1 MEQPKIERM
10 LHFITLLADKR
21 GYTID
26 EIAEKLEISRRSA
39 YRYIDTFKNARFIF
53 SYDNGRYRLI
63 TNKGTMKELADT
75 IWFTEEEAYVIKT
88 LIDELDNTNGM
99 KAGLMRKLT
108 AISDMT
114 NLGDFT
120 YNKTYSL
127 NVSRL
132 AEAMKEHK
140 KVMLKKY
147 SSAHSNDTRDHIVE
161 PFVFTSNSID
171 VWAFDTEDNK
181 NKRFKIT
188 RINEVQVLDSNWENA
203 ANHNA
208 ELMDDFR
215 THGDGCYHIKLQM
228 DRMAKDLLSE
238 EYPLSE
244 KHISEIDG
252 SHWLYEADVY
262 KLEGIGRFVM
272 GLYEHIIILDGK
284 ELKDYIMSII
294 EKMINDFLGSNTK
307 RNRGEEF
314 EPDGFAD

>member
-21 GYTID
+21 GHTID

-120 YNKTYSL
+120 CNKTYSL

-140 KVMLKKY
+140 KVILKKY

-171 VWAFDTEDNK
+171 VWAFDTEDHK

-284 ELKDYIMSII
+284 DLRNYINTLA
-294 EKMINDFLGSNTK
+294 EKISK
-307 RNRGEEF
+307 S
-314 EPDGFAD
+314 

>member
-10 LHFITLLADKR
+10 IQFITFLADKR

-26 EIAEKLEISRRSA
+26 EIAEKLGISRRSA

-114 NLGDFT
+114 NLGDYT
-120 YNKTYSL
+120 CNKTYSL
-127 NVSRL
+127 NISKL
-132 AEAMKEHK
+132 AESMKEHK

-161 PFVFTSNSID
+161 PFEFTSNSID
-171 VWAFDTEDNK
+171 VWAFDIEDNK
-181 NKRFKIT
+181 NKRFKIS

-228 DRMAKDLLSE
+228 DRMAKDLLTE

-252 SHWLYEADVY
+252 SNWLYEADVY
-262 KLEGIGRFVM
+262 KLEGVGRFIM
-272 GLYEHIIILDGK
+272 GLYQHIVILDGK
-284 ELKDYIMSII
+284 DLRNYIMSLIREI
-294 EKMINDFLGSNTK
+294 EDDIKEKTFSDIN
-307 RNRGEEF
+307 
-314 EPDGFAD
+314 

>member
-10 LHFITLLADKR
+10 IQFITFLADKR

-26 EIAEKLEISRRSA
+26 EIAEKLGISRRSA

-108 AISDMT
+108 VISDMT

-120 YNKTYSL
+120 CNKAYSL
-127 NVSRL
+127 NISRL

-161 PFVFTSNSID
+161 PFEFTSNSID
-171 VWAFDTEDNK
+171 VWAFDTEDHK
-181 NKRFKIT
+181 NKRFKIS
-188 RINEVQVLDSNWENA
+188 RINEVQVLDSDWEYS

-215 THGDGCYHIKLQM
+215 THGDGCYHIKLQI

-252 SHWLYEADVY
+252 SHWIYEADVY
-262 KLEGIGRFVM
+262 KLEGVGRFIM
-272 GLYEHIIILDGK
+272 GLYQHITILDGK
-284 ELKDYIMSII
+284 ELKDYIISLI
-294 EKMINDFLGSNTK
+294 EKMIND
-307 RNRGEEF
+307 
-314 EPDGFAD
+314 

>member
-10 LHFITLLADKR
+10 LHFITLLANKR
-21 GYTID
+21 GHTVD
-26 EIAEKLEISRRSA
+26 EIAERLGITRRSVF
-39 YRYIDTFKNARFIF
+39 RYIDTFKNARFVF
-53 SYDNGRYRLI
+53 SNEDGYYRLV
-63 TNKGTMKELADT
+63 TNDGPIKDLANT
-75 IWFTEEEAYVIKT
+75 IWFSDEEAYVIKT
-88 LIDELDNTNGM
+88 LIDELDNTNSM
-99 KAGLMRKLT
+99 KAGLMRKLA

-114 NLGDFT
+114 NLENYT
-120 YNKTYSL
+120 CNKTYSL
-127 NVSRL
+127 NISRL

-147 SSAHSNDTRDHIVE
+147 SSAHSNDTRDHLVE
-161 PFVFTSNSID
+161 PFEFTSNSID
-171 VWAFDTEDNK
+171 VWAFDTEDKK
-181 NKRFKIT
+181 NKRFKIS

-203 ANHNA
+203 TYHNA

-244 KHISEIDG
+244 KHISEIDD

-262 KLEGIGRFVM
+262 KLEGVGRFVM

-284 ELKDYIMSII
+284 ELRDYVMELAEKIM
-294 EKMINDFLGSNTK
+294 KNQK
-307 RNRGEEF
+307 
-314 EPDGFAD
+314 

>member
-120 YNKTYSL
+120 CNKTYSL

-188 RINEVQVLDSNWENA
+188 RINEVQVLDSNWEYTA
-203 ANHNA
+203 RHNA

-215 THGDGCYHIKLQM
+215 THGDGSYHIKLQM

-252 SHWLYEADVY
+252 SHWIYEADVY
-262 KLEGIGRFVM
+262 KLEGVGRFIM
-272 GLYEHIIILDGK
+272 GLYQQITILDGK
-284 ELKDYIMSII
+284 ELKDYILSLI
-294 EKMINDFLGSNTK
+294 EKMIND
-307 RNRGEEF
+307 
-314 EPDGFAD
+314 

>member
-53 SYDNGRYRLI
+53 SHDNGRYRLI

-108 AISDMT
+108 AISGMT

-120 YNKTYSL
+120 CNKTYSL

-188 RINEVQVLDSNWENA
+188 RINEVQVLDSNWENE

-215 THGDGCYHIKLQM
+215 THGDGSYHIKLQM
-228 DRMAKDLLSE
+228 DRMAKDLLTE

-244 KHISEIDG
+244 KHISELDG
-252 SHWLYEADVY
+252 SHWIYEADVY
-262 KLEGIGRFVM
+262 KLEGVGRFIM
-272 GLYEHIIILDGK
+272 GLYEHITILDGK
-284 ELKDYIMSII
+284 ELRGYVMEVAEKIMNAQ
-294 EKMINDFLGSNTK
+294 K
-307 RNRGEEF
+307 
-314 EPDGFAD
+314 

>member
-10 LHFITLLADKR
+10 IQFITFLADKR

-108 AISDMT
+108 VISDMT

-120 YNKTYSL
+120 CNKAYSL
-127 NVSRL
+127 NISRL

-161 PFVFTSNSID
+161 PFEFTSNSID

-181 NKRFKIT
+181 NKRFKIS

-215 THGDGCYHIKLQM
+215 THGNGCYHIKLQI

-252 SHWLYEADVY
+252 SHWIYEADVY
-262 KLEGIGRFVM
+262 KLEGVGRFIM
-272 GLYEHIIILDGK
+272 GLYQHITILDGK
-284 ELKDYIMSII
+284 ELKDYIISLI
-294 EKMINDFLGSNTK
+294 EKMIND
-307 RNRGEEF
+307 
-314 EPDGFAD
+314 

>member
-10 LHFITLLADKR
+10 IQFITFLADKR

-108 AISDMT
+108 VISDMT

-120 YNKTYSL
+120 CNKAYSL
-127 NVSRL
+127 KISRL

-161 PFVFTSNSID
+161 PFEFTSNSID

-181 NKRFKIT
+181 NKRFKIS

-215 THGDGCYHIKLQM
+215 THGNGCYHIKLQI

-252 SHWLYEADVY
+252 SHWIYEADVY
-262 KLEGIGRFVM
+262 KLEGVGRFIM
-272 GLYEHIIILDGK
+272 GLYQHITILDGK
-284 ELKDYIMSII
+284 ELKDYIISLI
-294 EKMINDFLGSNTK
+294 EKMIND
-307 RNRGEEF
+307 
-314 EPDGFAD
+314 

>member
-21 GYTID
+21 GYTVD
-26 EIAEKLEISRRSA
+26 EIAQRLEISRRSVF
-39 YRYIDTFKNARFIF
+39 RYINTFKNARFVF
-53 SYDNGRYRLI
+53 GFEDGRYRLV
-63 TNKGTMKELADT
+63 TNDGPMKELANT
-75 IWFTEEEAYVIKT
+75 IWFSDEEAYVIKT
-88 LIDELDNTNGM
+88 LIDELDNTNSM
-99 KAGLMRKLT
+99 KASLMRKLA

-114 NLGDFT
+114 NLGDYT
-120 YNKTYSL
+120 CNKTYSL
-127 NVSRL
+127 NISRL

-161 PFVFTSNSID
+161 PFEFTSNSID
-171 VWAFDTEDNK
+171 VWAFDTEDHK
-181 NKRFKIT
+181 NKRFKIS
-188 RINEVQVLDSNWENA
+188 RINEVQILDSDWEYS

-228 DRMAKDLLSE
+228 GRMAKDLLTE

-244 KHISEIDG
+244 KHISELDD

-262 KLEGIGRFVM
+262 KLEGVGRFIM
-272 GLYEHIIILDGK
+272 GLYLHITILEGK
-284 ELKDYIMSII
+284 ELGNYIMSLIRKI
-294 EKMINDFLGSNTK
+294 EDDIKEKHKVT
-307 RNRGEEF
+307 
-314 EPDGFAD
+314 

>member
-132 AEAMKEHK
+132 AEAMKEYK

-161 PFVFTSNSID
+161 PFEFTSNSID
-171 VWAFDTEDNK
+171 VWAFDTEDHK
-181 NKRFKIT
+181 NKRFKIS
-188 RINEVQVLDSNWENA
+188 RINEVQVLDSDWEYS

-215 THGDGCYHIKLQM
+215 THGDGSYHIKLQM
-228 DRMAKDLLSE
+228 DRMAKDLLTE

-244 KHISEIDG
+244 KHISDLDG
-252 SHWLYEADVY
+252 SHWLYEDDVY
-262 KLEGIGRFVM
+262 KLEGVGRFIM
-272 GLYEHIIILDGK
+272 GLYEHITILDGK
-284 ELKDYIMSII
+284 ELRGYVMEVAEKIMNAQ
-294 EKMINDFLGSNTK
+294 K
-307 RNRGEEF
+307 
-314 EPDGFAD
+314 